1 MYNYLNPSLN
11 HHISIYCINQYKN
24 KPSGLISMLTTY
36 PNTRSIVYWSSQ
48 ISFTLKSFRNL
59 ILSPH
64 MLVYSL
70 NSKERNLLTI
80 APNPPE
86 FSPVTLDNAF
96 FSNVTRTS
104 SPLMRRLAGTQEPSC
119 GSYQFH
125 TQSHFPAFTVFTTNP
140 NSFFIESNMI
150 SLPHNNQIS
159 YLNYVNFY
167 SPINTTHYG
176 DLPCFPIINP
186 HEP

>member
-1 MYNYLNPSLN
+1 MHNYPNPSLN

-24 KPSGLISMLTTY
+24 KPSGIIGMLITY
-36 PNTRSIVYWSSQ
+36 PNTRYIVYWSSH

-59 ILSPH
+59 ILSTH

-70 NSKERNLLTI
+70 NSKERNVLTI
-80 APNPPE
+80 TPNPPG
-86 FSPVTLDNAF
+86 FSPVTLHNAF

-104 SPLMRRLAGTQEPSC
+104 SPLMHRLAGTQGPPG
-119 GSYQFH
+119 GSYHFH
-125 TQSHFPAFTVFTTNP
+125 IQSHFPAFPVFATSP

-150 SLPHNNQIS
+150 SLPHKNQIS

-176 DLPCFPIINP
+176 DLSCFPVINP